1 MSDRLK
7 RNSRPSSQRLPMPAW
22 PLLIA
27 PSIVLL
33 LVFLVGP
40 ALGLIRASFFHGSTP
55 FNGSGFS
62 FEQYATFFL
71 DSYYVGVLLETIG
84 YGIVVALITLI
95 IGFPVGYS
103 LARLPPKQRR
113 LRLLLVI
120 LPLTLSLVVVIF
132 GWMVILGRSGLVNT
146 IGLAIGIIDEP
157 QRLLFNRGAVLVV
170 LVQQFLPFM
179 ILSIMSVISQID
191 STLEHA
197 AANLRA
203 NRFTTFRRVIIPLAL
218 PGIANGLSLVFALTV
233 SAFMTPRLIGGNRVQ
248 MLGSLIYEQ
257 IMIVLNWPFGSASAM
272 VLLVLV
278 LALLA
283 VVNAYFAKK
292 LIRKSKPN
300 AT

>member
-1 MSDRLK
+1 
-7 RNSRPSSQRLPMPAW
+7 MPAW